1 MHQVKA
7 NSYCARRQALG
18 ERPPGDG
25 RCRVQSC
32 AARCFQPQ
40 CLSVWPPAYPSSN
53 LAAVP
58 LLSLQVA
65 ETQPPEI
72 LERIKAPPK
81 TNDPVIKAE
90 QLPNFDGLIFGFP
103 TRWVVQLGRERRVIL
118 APEHSLAGAGQP
130 AKQRVTCDLVR
141 RRARPVEYACL
152 ARPPCHC
159 NVQAFSMLSTM
170 RRVVT
175 PCA

>member
-7 NSYCARRQALG
+7 NRYCARRPALG
-18 ERPPGDG
+18 ELPPGDSC
-25 RCRVQSC
+25 CRVQSC

-40 CLSVWPPAYPSSN
+40 CLSVRPPAYPSSN
-53 LAAVP
+53 HAAVP

-65 ETQPPEI
+65 ETLPP
-72 LERIKAPPK
+72 ERIKAPPK

-90 QLPNFDGLIFGFP
+90 QLPDCDGLISGFP
-103 TRWVVQLGRERRVIL
+103 TRWVMQLGRERRVIL
-118 APEHSLAGAGQP
+118 APEHSLARAGQP
-130 AKQRVTCDLVR
+130 VGQRVTCDLVR
-141 RRARPVEYACL
+141 RRARPVEYAFL
-152 ARPPCHC
+152 TRPPCHC